1 MSMLRSGRDD
11 RQDRDDRDDRELI
24 VHLSTVHAWN
34 DSRVFSRMCRSLAAN
49 GHRVTLVAV
58 SDVARVVDGVR
69 IVPVGSARSR
79 LGRLAGNL
87 PRIAA
92 TAWRMR
98 AAVYHLHDPELIPL
112 IPLLRLRG
120 AEVIYDS
127 HEDLAAQILEKEYIP
142 APLRP
147 AVAGIGALLCT
158 FADRTASHTVA
169 ASPKVA
175 EAFRAQRC
183 TVIRNYPEELPD
195 VADAPP
201 YPRREPRV
209 VYAGGLTRA
218 RGVEQMVDA
227 LPHAELPAEWQFR
240 LVGPHSP
247 DDLIDRLRRRPG
259 WARVDYRG
267 PVSPSEARRLMSECR
282 IGLALLQPIGQYVDV
297 LPTKLFEYMSLGIPV
312 VASDYPQCREV
323 VQSSGCGLLVDP
335 TDPAAIGAAIAELVA
350 DPARAQA
357 MGERGKAA
365 VGQRYHWSGQAQA
378 LLEVYAR
385 LLNRDSIGQPT

>member
-1 MSMLRSGRDD
+1 MTVLRRNRPRD
-11 RQDRDDRDDRELI
+11 ELI
-24 VHLSTVHAWN
+24 MHVSTVHAWD
-34 DSRVFSRMCRSLAAN
+34 DSRIFSRMCRSLAAH
-49 GHRVTLVAV
+49 GHRVELLAV
-58 SDVARVVDGVR
+58 SDAERTVDGVR
-69 IVPVGSARSR
+69 IVPVPRAGSR
-79 LGRLAGNL
+79 LGRVAGNL
-87 PRIAA
+87 PRVAA
-92 TAWRMR
+92 MAWRSR
-98 AAVYHLHDPELIPL
+98 AAIYHLHDPELIPL
-112 IPLLRLRG
+112 IPILRLRG
-120 AEVIYDS
+120 AAVIYDS

-142 APLRP
+142 AAIRPL
-147 AVAGIGALLCT
+147 VAGIGTLLCR

-175 EAFRAQRC
+175 EAFRAHRC

-195 VADAPP
+195 LADAPD
-201 YPRREPRV
+201 YSRREPRV

-227 LPHAELPAEWQFR
+227 LPLAELPAEWQFR

-259 WARVDYRG
+259 WDRVEYRG
-267 PVSPSEARRLMSECR
+267 AVSPPEARRLMSECR

-323 VQSSGCGLLVDP
+323 VESSGCGLLVDP
-335 TDPAAIGAAIAELVA
+335 TDPVAIGAAIAELAA
-350 DPARAQA
+350 DPARARA
-357 MGERGKAA
+357 MGERGQAA
-365 VGQRYHWSGQAQA
+365 VGQRYHWAGQAQA

-385 LLNRDSIGQPT
+385 LLNPTPIGQPT

>member
-1 MSMLRSGRDD
+1 MLRKGGDAGR
-11 RQDRDDRDDRELI
+11 LI
-24 VHLSTVHAWN
+24 VHVSTVHDWN
-34 DSRVFSRMCRSLAAN
+34 DSRIFSRMCRSLAAH
-49 GHRVTLVAV
+49 GHRVVLLAV
-58 SDVARVVDGVR
+58 SDAERVVDGVR
-69 IVPVGSARSR
+69 IVPVPAARNR

-87 PRIAA
+87 PRVAA
-92 TAWRMR
+92 AAWRMR
-98 AAVYHLHDPELIPL
+98 AAIYHLHDPELIPL

-120 AEVIYDS
+120 AKVIYDA

-175 EAFRAQRC
+175 EAFRPQRC

-209 VYAGGLTRA
+209 VYVGGLTRA

-227 LPHAELPAEWQFR
+227 LAHAELPERWRFR
-240 LVGPHSP
+240 MIGPHSP

-259 WARVDYRG
+259 WARVEFRG
-267 PVSPSEARRLMSECR
+267 AVSPSEARRLTGECR

-297 LPTKLFEYMSLGIPV
+297 LPTKLFEYMSMGIPV

-323 VQSSGCGLLVDP
+323 VQDSDCGLLVDP

-357 MGERGKAA
+357 MGERGRAA
-365 VGQRYHWSGQAQA
+365 VGRRYHWAGQAQA

-385 LLNRDSIGQPT
+385 LLDPNPIGQPA